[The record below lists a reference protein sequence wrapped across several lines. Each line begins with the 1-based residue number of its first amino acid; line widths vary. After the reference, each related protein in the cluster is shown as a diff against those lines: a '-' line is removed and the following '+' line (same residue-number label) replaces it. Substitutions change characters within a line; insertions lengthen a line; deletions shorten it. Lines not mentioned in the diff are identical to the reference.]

1 MLAYCLG
8 ADADAALAIFAAR
21 LATAG
26 VPVAGAL
33 AATRTDGQGRHAQ
46 GRQMDLRLLPGGG
59 QTRISQDLG
68 PGASGCRLDPGA
80 LENAVQRVAAALPGA
95 RLLIVNRFG
104 RTEAE
109 GRGFRTLIGTALA
122 EGVPVLTTLNP
133 KWLADFRAFA
143 QGMETELPPDPAALL
158 DWWQNLDHWA

>member
-8 ADADAALAIFAAR
+8 RDADPALAAFAAR
-21 LATAG
+21 LAAAG

-33 AATRTDGQGRHAQ
+33 AMTHSGAR
-46 GRQMDLRLLPGGG
+46 GRQMRLVLLPGGADVM
-59 QTRISQDLG
+59 ISQDLG

-80 LENAVQRVAAALPGA
+80 LENAVQRVEARLPGA
-95 RLLIVNRFG
+95 QLLIINRFG

-143 QGMETELPPDPAALL
+143 DGMETELPPDPAALL
-158 DWWQNLDHWA
+158 DWWQNLDHGA